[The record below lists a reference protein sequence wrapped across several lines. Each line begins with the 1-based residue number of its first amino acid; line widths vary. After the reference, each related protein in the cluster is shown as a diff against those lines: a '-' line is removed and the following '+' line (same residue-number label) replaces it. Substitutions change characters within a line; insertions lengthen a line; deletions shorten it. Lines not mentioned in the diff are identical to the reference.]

1 MNLITSTELRTRMP
15 EVIATLLAGGKIDLI
30 HRSRLVGQ
38 IKPQKYQAK
47 PLTAKDIREII
58 ARSKKLTLPKLTDKQ
73 IEARYRK
80 HLKEKYG
87 KGLS

>member
-1 MNLITSTELRTRMP
+1 MNIVTSTELRTKIP
-15 EVIATLLAGGKIDLI
+15 QVIATLLAGGKIDLI
-30 HRSRLVGQ
+30 HRSKLIGQ
-38 IKPQKYQAK
+38 IKPQKDQAK
-47 PLTAKDIREII
+47 PLTEKDIKEII
-58 ARSKKLTLPKLTDKQ
+58 SAAKRLNLPKLTDKQ